1 MVIKFIFIILFTY
14 SRFFNDNNLYIY
26 IFLLPKIK
34 DEKGD
39 LSDKKSKL
47 NHEGN

>member
-1 MVIKFIFIILFTY
+1 MVIKFILYYY
-14 SRFFNDNNLYIY
+14 SRIHVFLMIIICNFF
-26 IFLLPKIK
+26 FLLPKIK